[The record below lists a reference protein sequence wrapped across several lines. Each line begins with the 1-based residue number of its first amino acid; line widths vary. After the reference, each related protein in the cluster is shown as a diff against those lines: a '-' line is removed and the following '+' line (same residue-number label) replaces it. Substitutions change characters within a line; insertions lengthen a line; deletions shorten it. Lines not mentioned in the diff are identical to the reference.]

1 MQIQI
6 ETITP
11 AIARAMLE
19 NNDHNRR
26 LAPSHVRRYA
36 ADMAAGQWTINGEAI
51 KIDTAG
57 NLLDGQHRLAA
68 IIVANVAVK
77 TVVARGLDV
86 GTRLTM
92 DQGRKRTTGDQFKL
106 RGIQYPDVHACAA
119 AHLYRWEYGAKWG
132 NTNNLIASVSELLD
146 TRDRWPELAEACAL
160 GVSTSRA
167 FRCGVGQGTWAGA
180 YAVALAVNA
189 DRARSF
195 AEQCRTGAGLAI
207 GSPVLALR
215 NSFVAFRHSGR
226 TLTRAHALNWIVIA
240 FFDFLDGKSRRQFK
254 RDQRVRDFRNVEGR
268 RIVRPEVAQ

>member
-51 KIDTAG
+51 KVDTSG

-68 IIVANVAVK
+68 IIVANVAVQ

-106 RGIQYPDVHACAA
+106 RGIKYPNVTACAA
-119 AHLYRWEYGAKWG
+119 GHLYRWEYGAPWG
-132 NTNNLIASVSELLD
+132 NKNNVVASVSELFD
-146 TRDRWPELAEACAL
+146 TRERWPELAEACAL
-160 GVSTSRA
+160 GVATAQA

-180 YAVALAVNA
+180 YAIALAVDA

-240 FFDFLDGKSRRQFK
+240 FFDVLDGKSRRQFK
-254 RDQRVRDFRNVEGR
+254 RDQKVRDFRNVETR